1 MRLRPFMRLN
11 GTLKNWNAERG
22 FGVIAALQGGQQ
34 IFVHIS
40 AFPRE
45 RREPAEGDALT
56 FEIELDGK
64 GRRRAAK
71 VQLSDANWTLF
82 ADPKWPESKLD
93 TLAGLSRPLDSRP
106 RNGLQAKRQGS
117 NLPWVLLGMLA
128 ILVMGWFA
136 LNKYSHLLLKAFAK
150 PALESSQG
158 GPGQSL
164 SVGSEP
170 NSVKTSPQHKS
181 TRPN

>member
-1 MRLRPFMRLN
+1 LRTWPAMRLN

-56 FEIELDGK
+56 FEIELDDK

-71 VQLSDANWTLF
+71 VQLAEANWTLF
-82 ADPKWPESKLD
+82 ADPRWPESKLD

-106 RNGLQAKRQGS
+106 RPGRHSKRQGS
-117 NLPWVLLGMLA
+117 NLPWVLVGMLA
-128 ILVMGWFA
+128 ILAMGWMV
-136 LNKYSHLLLKAFAK
+136 LDQYSDILVKKFAK
-150 PALESSQG
+150 PARASAQADPAQTSPSAPQVTPGKRSSQ
-158 GPGQSL
+158 
-164 SVGSEP
+164 EKFDR
-170 NSVKTSPQHKS
+170 NK
-181 TRPN
+181 

>member
-40 AFPRE
+40 AFTRE

-56 FEIELDGK
+56 FEIELDDK

-71 VQLSDANWTLF
+71 VQLSEANWTLF
-82 ADPKWPESKLD
+82 ADPRWPESKLD

-106 RNGLQAKRQGS
+106 RNGRQAKGQGS

-128 ILVMGWFA
+128 ILAMGWFA
-136 LNKYSHLLLKAFAK
+136 LNKYSHLFVKALAN

-164 SVGSEP
+164 PAANETK
-170 NSVKTSPQHKS
+170 SVKASPQHRP